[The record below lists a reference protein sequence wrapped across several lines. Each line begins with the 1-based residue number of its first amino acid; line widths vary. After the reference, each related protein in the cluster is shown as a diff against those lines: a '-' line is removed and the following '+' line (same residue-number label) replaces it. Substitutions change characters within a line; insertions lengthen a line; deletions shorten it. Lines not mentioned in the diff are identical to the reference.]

1 MAQFKVIITPQALNQ
16 LYRIVNY
23 IQKQGSNQNATIIY
37 NGLIEAIESLKIM
50 PKRNPV
56 YRTVGKK
63 RYEYRYQPKWSFN
76 IIYRIEEA
84 PPKVYI
90 VTIAA
95 AARDRAGIEAMLG

>member
-56 YRTVGKK
+56 YRTVEKK
-63 RYEYRYQPKWSFN
+63 
-76 IIYRIEEA
+76 
-84 PPKVYI
+84 
-90 VTIAA
+90 
-95 AARDRAGIEAMLG
+95 